1 METPAL
7 TKSAAPTQHGAVVG
21 NLPHHGKSNQPR
33 FHQIPQ
39 VLTNPKW
46 FISNLAAGEN
56 RAVTMRLWRN
66 VVLTAAAGFA
76 LAGSLFVAVAGQEQP
91 QSVDDVINRVLG
103 ERAKPESRPQP
114 APISGHEAVVMGV
127 RIGEHEDRTRFVVE
141 LSEPVEM
148 RPFIL
153 SNPNRV
159 VIDMPSV
166 RWHLDGPP
174 LRTGNGVMRSYRY
187 GSFRPGNSR
196 FVIDLNQ
203 PVQAGEAMI
212 LPPEKGS
219 GYRVVF
225 DLFPT
230 TQAKFDRQAGWPADL
245 KARDLAA
252 QLASLPKS
260 PPSPQSRIK
269 KVIIIDPGH
278 GGPDSGT
285 IGADGVYEK
294 DIVLATALRL
304 RSTLLTRGYTVHMTR
319 DSDVA
324 VELKQRTRIG
334 RAFKAD
340 LFISIH
346 ADSNP
351 DPSVSGLSIYTLS
364 ERSSD
369 KEAAAL
375 AKKENAADALSG
387 VDLSG
392 DNSAVAPILIDLA
405 QRDTMNKSSRFAEVA
420 LSDLSGVTDILPRQP
435 HRSAGFVVLKAADMP
450 SVLVELGYLSNAHD
464 APQMQLDSWRA
475 RVARAIAAAV
485 DQQFMTAAAG
495 EPIPASTSQ

>member
-1 METPAL
+1 
-7 TKSAAPTQHGAVVG
+7 
-21 NLPHHGKSNQPR
+21 
-33 FHQIPQ
+33 
-39 VLTNPKW
+39 
-46 FISNLAAGEN
+46 
-56 RAVTMRLWRN
+56 MRLWRN
-66 VVLTAAAGFA
+66 LVLTAAAGFA
-76 LAGSLFVAVAGQEQP
+76 LAASLVVAPARQEQP

-103 ERAKPESRPQP
+103 ERAKPESRAQP
-114 APISGHEAVVMGV
+114 APIPGRETVVMGV
-127 RIGEHEDRTRFVVE
+127 RIGEHQDRTRFVVE

-148 RPFIL
+148 RSFIL

-159 VIDMPSV
+159 VIDMPAV

-174 LRTGNGVMRSYRY
+174 LPTGNGVVRSYRY

-203 PVQAGEAMI
+203 PVQVGEAMI
-212 LPPEKGS
+212 LPPEKGI

-230 TQAKFDRQAGWPADL
+230 TQAKFDHLAGWPADL
-245 KARDLAA
+245 KARDEAAELAA
-252 QLASLPKS
+252 LPKT
-260 PPSPQSRIK
+260 PPLPQSRIK
-269 KVIIIDPGH
+269 KVIVIDPGH

-364 ERSSD
+364 EKSSD

-387 VDLSG
+387 VDLS

-405 QRDTMNKSSRFAEVA
+405 QRDTMNKSSRFAEGA
-420 LSDLSGVTDILPRQP
+420 LGDLGGVTDILPRQP
-435 HRSAGFVVLKAADMP
+435 HRAAGFMVLKAPDMP

-464 APQMQLDSWRA
+464 APQMQLESWRA

-485 DQQFMTAAAG
+485 DHQFMTAAAG
-495 EPIPASTSQ
+495 EPTAASTSQ

>member
-1 METPAL
+1 
-7 TKSAAPTQHGAVVG
+7 
-21 NLPHHGKSNQPR
+21 
-33 FHQIPQ
+33 
-39 VLTNPKW
+39 
-46 FISNLAAGEN
+46 
-56 RAVTMRLWRN
+56 MRLWR
-66 VVLTAAAGFA
+66 VIILTATAALALAASLLVAAG
-76 LAGSLFVAVAGQEQP
+76 GQDQP
-91 QSVDDVINRVLG
+91 QSVDDVINKVLG
-103 ERAKPESRPQP
+103 ERAKPEARPVA
-114 APISGHEAVVMGV
+114 APFAAPVPGHEAVVMGV
-127 RIGEHEDRTRFVVE
+127 RIGEHQDRTRFVVE

-148 RPFIL
+148 RPFTL
-153 SNPNRV
+153 NNPNRV

-174 LRTGNGVMRSYRY
+174 LPTGNGVVRSYRY
-187 GSFRPGNSR
+187 GAFRPGNSR

-203 PVQAGEAMI
+203 PVQVGEAMI

-225 DLFPT
+225 DLFPS
-230 TQAKFDRQAGWPADL
+230 TQAKFDRLAGWPADL
-245 KARDLAA
+245 KARDEAA
-252 QLASLPKS
+252 QLAALPKT
-260 PPSPQSRIK
+260 PPPPQSRIK
-269 KVIIIDPGH
+269 KVIVIDPGH

-294 DIVLATALRL
+294 DIVLAAALRL

-319 DSDVA
+319 ETDVA
-324 VELKQRTRIG
+324 VALGQRARIG

-351 DPSVSGLSIYTLS
+351 DTAVSGLSIYTLS
-364 ERSSD
+364 EKSSD

-392 DNSAVAPILIDLA
+392 GNSAVAPILIDLA
-405 QRDTMNKSSRFAEVA
+405 QRDTMNKSSRFAETA
-420 LSDLSGVTDILPRQP
+420 LGDLRDVTDILPRQP
-435 HRSAGFVVLKAADMP
+435 HRSAGFVVLKAPDMP

-485 DQQFMTAAAG
+485 DYQFMTAAG
-495 EPIPASTSQ
+495 EPTAASTSP